1 MRYAISSSMI
11 ATTLVVMMLSSGAV
25 SARETTAFQKAEMD
39 QLSPN
44 LRSQVEARMTG
55 EQSIRGILE
64 TMLLNNTSLMFATKR
79 VVAVDFD
86 KGVEVVEG
94 KNGEIKAFPF
104 DIATLAIKS

>member
-1 MRYAISSSMI
+1 MRNAIGYSMI
-11 ATTLVVMMLSSGAV
+11 SAALAVTLLLSGAA
-25 SARETTAFQKAEMD
+25 SAGQPTAIQKAELD
-39 QLSPN
+39 QLSPQV
-44 LRSQVEARMTG
+44 RSQVEGRMTG
-55 EQSIRGILE
+55 EQSVRGILE
-64 TMLLNNTSLMFATKR
+64 TMLLNNTSAMFATNR

>member
-1 MRYAISSSMI
+1 
-11 ATTLVVMMLSSGAV
+11 
-25 SARETTAFQKAEMD
+25 
-39 QLSPN
+39 
-44 LRSQVEARMTG
+44 
-55 EQSIRGILE
+55 
-64 TMLLNNTSLMFATKR
+64 MLLNNTSAMFAANR